1 MKKKEERNEKMMAEV
16 MAENKRLSEP
26 LQAALNECEQLKKQV
41 QNYEKDKMA
50 LRNTKGRLKL
60 IEEKAK
66 DLEWQHEVLLQR
78 FDQVETERNG
88 LKTTFV
94 DKLVG
99 IQQKSSL
106 KAMMLEKKVQNLT
119 EEVEKKAAEA
129 KSNIIASSNLEEQMK
144 AKKELEQLL
153 ERKNIEIKRL
163 QIELAQM
170 RV

>member
-78 FDQVETERNG
+78 YNQVETERDG
-88 LKTTFV
+88 LKFSFT
-94 DKLVG
+94 DKLVN

-106 KAMMLEKKVQNLT
+106 KSMMLEKKVQNLT
-119 EEVEKKAAEA
+119 EEVEKKEAEA
-129 KSNIIASSNLEEQMK
+129 KSNIIASSNLEEQMR

-163 QIELAQM
+163 QIEVAQM